1 MRIASVSAYPVWIGD
16 RNQLLIAVRTVCGV
30 TGWGESGFSSRELAV
45 AGCLEDLGDWLE
57 GRDPLYPAAIWEA
70 YQCLPNRAR
79 DRVAA
84 ALMSAVDIALY
95 DIAGKA
101 LDLPVHALLGGACRD
116 RVRTFGCVRADN
128 ADELIAL
135 ATRAVDQGW
144 RCLRLGWRTDA
155 PPRFDPQ
162 DAIARWPR
170 ILAQARQA
178 LGGQLMLG
186 IDLHHR
192 FSVAEAASFMTR
204 AEEARLDFV
213 EEPIRDEAPSA
224 YHSLRRLAYA
234 PLAIGEEFAS
244 SDQFRPYVEQGLCD
258 FARIDICNV
267 GGFTAAMRVGAWC
280 AAHGLEVMPHNPLG
294 PICTAATVH
303 MAATLRNHS
312 FLECWETPGED
323 NAARQDSPVFLGRLR
338 LEGADFSVPSGP
350 GLGVDVD
357 ESRLAEALPFQHSEM
372 PHLRRR
378 DGAFT
383 NW

>member
-1 MRIASVSAYPVWIGD
+1 MKIASVTAYPVWVGD

-57 GRDPLYPAAIWEA
+57 GRDPLQPGAIWEA
-70 YQCLPNRAR
+70 YQGLPNRSR

-84 ALMSAVDIALY
+84 ALMSAIDIALY

-116 RVRTFGCVRADN
+116 RVKTFGCVRADDE
-128 ADELIAL
+128 DELISL
-135 ATRAVDQGW
+135 ASHAMSKGW
-144 RCLRLGWRTDA
+144 SCLRLGWRTDA

-162 DAIARWPR
+162 DAIARWPE
-170 ILAQARQA
+170 ILVQARRA
-178 LGGQLMLG
+178 LGNRLMLG

-192 FSVAEAASFMTR
+192 FSVAEAASFMAR
-204 AEEARLDFV
+204 AEGAQLDFV
-213 EEPIRDEAPSA
+213 EEPIRDEAPLA
-224 YHSLRRLAYA
+224 YQGLRRLTHV
-234 PLAIGEEFAS
+234 PFAIGEEFS
-244 SDQFRPYVEQGLCD
+244 SSFQFSPYIEQGLCD

-267 GGFTAAMRVGAWC
+267 GGFTEAMRVGAWS

-323 NAARQDSPVFLGRLR
+323 NASRQDSPIFLRRLK
-338 LEGADFSVPSGP
+338 LDGADFILPNEP
-350 GLGVDVD
+350 GLGIDVD
-357 ESRLAEALPFQHSEM
+357 EVELADAMPFQHSEM